1 MTDDSFF
8 REVQEEIRHEK
19 AKAIWDRFGALIIG
33 LALAIILATAGFVAY
48 VYWRETRSGTAGDA
62 FGQALQ
68 LAREGKTDEALAA
81 FKKIEDES
89 HGAYP
94 VLARMRGATVLAE
107 KGDAAGA
114 VSAFDAVAADRS
126 VDSSLRDVA
135 RIRAAYIL
143 VDSGSYA
150 DVAKRVEQLAV
161 DTNPM
166 RVSAREALAL
176 SAWKEGKGDDA
187 MKLFKQIADDD
198 AAPQDA
204 QQRANLMIEL
214 LRGSGIGS

>member
-8 REVQEEIRHEK
+8 REVQEEIRQDK
-19 AKAIWDRFGALIIG
+19 AKALWDRYGALIIG
-33 LALAIILATAGFVAY
+33 LAVAVVLGTAGFVGY
-48 VYWRETRSGTAGDA
+48 EYWREARSGSAGDA
-62 FGQALQ
+62 FAQALQ
-68 LAREGKTDEALAA
+68 LARDGKSDEALAA

-94 VLARMRGATVLAE
+94 VLARMRAATVLSE
-107 KGDAAGA
+107 KGDAKGA
-114 VSAFDAVAADRS
+114 VAGFDAVAADRS
-126 VDSSLRDVA
+126 IDASLRDIA

-143 VDSGSYA
+143 VDSGAYNEVA
-150 DVAKRVEQLAV
+150 DRVEQLAV

-166 RVSAREALAL
+166 RAAAREALAL
-176 SAWKEGKGDDA
+176 SAWKAGKGEDA
-187 MKLFKQIADDD
+187 MKLFRQIADDD

-214 LRGSGIGS
+214 LRGSGVKS

>member
-48 VYWRETRSGTAGDA
+48 EYWRETRSGTAGDA

>member
-48 VYWRETRSGTAGDA
+48 EYWQETRSGTAGDA

-94 VLARMRGATVLAE
+94 VLARMRGATVLAD

>member
-8 REVQEEIRHEK
+8 REVQEEIRQEK
-19 AKAIWDRFGALIIG
+19 ARALWDRYGTLIIAAAVAAVLG
-33 LALAIILATAGFVAY
+33 TAAFVGY
-48 VYWRETRSGTAGDA
+48 EYWREARSGSAGDA

-68 LAREGKTDEALAA
+68 LARDGKSDEALAA
-81 FKKIEDES
+81 LKTIESES

-94 VLARMRGATVLAE
+94 VLARLRAATVLAE

-114 VSAFDAVAADRS
+114 VAGFDAVTADGS
-126 VDSSLRDVA
+126 ADMALRDIA

-143 VDSGSYA
+143 VDSGSYN
-150 DVAKRVEQLAV
+150 DVADRVGQLAV

-166 RVSAREALAL
+166 RAAAREAMAL

-187 MKLFKQIADDD
+187 MKLFKQIAEDD

-204 QQRANLMIEL
+204 QQRATLMIEL
-214 LRGSGIGS
+214 LRGSGIKS